1 MTCLAND
8 NDTDT
13 RIRELLAAHGTP
25 LTRFVHGLTNSH
37 RQTAE
42 DVIQETLLRAWRHLD
57 SLPPDSDGRSRRWL
71 FTVARRLVID
81 EARRR
86 QARPVEVATQTDQEF
101 GATGDDTADTA
112 IANQALREAVGR
124 LSADHRRVLHEVYFR
139 DRTAHEV
146 AADLDVPVGTVR
158 SRVYY
163 ALRALRAAVAEG

>member
-1 MTCLAND
+1 MSCLASEH
-8 NDTDT
+8 DTDT

-25 LTRFVHGLTNSH
+25 LTRFVRGLTMGN

-42 DVIQETLLRAWRHLD
+42 DVVQETLLRAWRHLD
-57 SLPPDSDGRSRRWL
+57 SLPPDSGGSSRRWL

-86 QARPVEVATQTDQEF
+86 QARPVEVAAQAAQEY
-101 GATGDDTADTA
+101 GVTGDETAETA
-112 IANQALREAVGR
+112 IASQALRQAVAR

-139 DRTAHEV
+139 DRTVDEIATE
-146 AADLDVPVGTVR
+146 LGIPVGTVR

-163 ALRALRAAVAEG
+163 ALRALRAAMGEG